1 MFAGEMIRKS
11 QIPKYYVREIGV
23 NNLNRLKLNGKR
35 SAAAPSLQPRRTK
48 SHSPRGLSRP

>member
-23 NNLNRLKLNGKR
+23 NNLYRLKLNGKR
-35 SAAAPSLQPRRTK
+35 SAAAPSLQTK
-48 SHSPRGLSRP
+48 KDQKP